1 MTDNSMWEHPP
12 EARILRHG
20 GYTLTVIDNPTP
32 HAFGSLPPNDHAR
45 ARQVAE
51 SLLSVESV
59 GVELGPMRASDIGIV
74 PHHTRS
80 DLEQVHIG
88 CWGPVIEITD
98 AALVDR
104 MGSFA
109 LRDQAEELAKEYPNA
124 AVIGSASIDFSI
136 DYSAYVVIHP
146 TGVRL
151 WADGYT
157 GEETW
162 DVRDDSVSDVIAA
175 FCASAELPPGFDF
188 DVDPQDMNYAAALEA
203 CLKAVV
209 PSQRHHL
216 TLSSFRVTRTEEAIG
231 DLEETWLDE

>member
-1 MTDNSMWEHPP
+1 MTDNSMWEHPAD
-12 EARILRHG
+12 ARILRHG

-45 ARQVAE
+45 ARQVAD
-51 SLLSVESV
+51 SLLTVESV
-59 GVELGPMRASDIGIV
+59 DAELDPLPATDIGV
-74 PHHTRS
+74 APHHTRA

-88 CWGPVIEITD
+88 CWGPVTEITD
-98 AALVDR
+98 AALADR
-104 MGSFA
+104 TGFFP
-109 LRDQAEELAKEYPNA
+109 LRDQAEELAKAHPNA
-124 AVIGSASIDFSI
+124 AVIGCAWIDFSI
-136 DYSAYVVIHP
+136 DYCAYVFIHP

-162 DVRDDSVSDVIAA
+162 DVRDDSVSDIITA
-175 FCASAELPPGFDF
+175 FSASAELAPGFDF
-188 DVDPQDMNYAAALEA
+188 DAEPQHMQYHDVHEA
-203 CLKAVV
+203 CLSAVM
-209 PSQRHHL
+209 PLERRHL